1 MVDSV
6 NNTAGTST
14 STTGASKS
22 LAGLADNFDNFLV
35 LLTTQLKN
43 QDPTAPMDTNDFTS
57 QLVSFTGVEQAV
69 NTNSNLE
76 KLISLTK
83 TNQTNDAV
91 GYLGKTVEVEGSAGS
106 LTNGKAEFFYNIE
119 EDADYTSILI
129 TDQDGRLVKSIDGNT
144 KAGKS
149 SLAWDGK
156 SESGRQMPDGMY
168 NILVKAVDAQGN
180 EIKTSTTVTSTV
192 NGVTI
197 KDGSP
202 MLTLTNTL
210 VVPVSNVV
218 SVRDTLP
225 AEDPVD
231 DSLQAYVGK
240 TVEVPSN
247 KAALA
252 DGQAQMLYKLDK
264 KATSVSISITNK
276 DGDIVKT
283 LNGEVKAGKN
293 TITWDGK
300 GENGA
305 KMPDGLYTFQVKALD
320 ADGKEITTTTS
331 IKDVVASAEVK
342 NGVSLLTLK
351 NSLVVPVSSVIT
363 A

>member
-6 NNTAGTST
+6 NTNTGTNT
-14 STTGASKS
+14 SVTGANKS
-22 LAGLADNFDNFLV
+22 LSGLAENFDNFLI

-76 KLISLTK
+76 KLISLTQ

-91 GYLGKTVEVEGSAGS
+91 GYLGKTVEVEGSVGS
-106 LTNGKAEFFYNIE
+106 LNNGQAEFFYTLE

-129 TDQDGRLVKSIDGNT
+129 TDSDGRLVKSIDGNT

-149 SLAWDGK
+149 SLVWDGK

-168 NILVKAVDAQGN
+168 EILVRSVDAQGN
-180 EIKTSTTVTSTV
+180 EIKTSSSVTSVV

-210 VVPVSNVV
+210 VVPASSIV
-218 SVRDTLP
+218 SVRDTVP
-225 AEDPVD
+225 PKASD
-231 DSLQAYVGK
+231 DDALQAYVGK

-247 KAALA
+247 KSSLK
-252 DGQAQMLYKLDK
+252 DGSAQMFYTLDK
-264 KATSVSISITNK
+264 KATSVSISITNA
-276 DGDIVKT
+276 DGDVVKT

-305 KMPDGLYTFQVKALD
+305 KMPDGLYTFQIKALD
-320 ADGKEITTTTS
+320 ANGEDMTATTS
-331 IKDVVASAEVK
+331 IRDVVASAEVK

-351 NSLVVPVSSVIT
+351 NSLVVPVSSVI